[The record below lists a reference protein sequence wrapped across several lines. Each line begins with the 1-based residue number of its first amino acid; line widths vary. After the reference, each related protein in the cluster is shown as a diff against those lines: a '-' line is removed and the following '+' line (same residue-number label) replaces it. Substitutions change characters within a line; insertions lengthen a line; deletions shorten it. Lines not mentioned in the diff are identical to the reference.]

1 MANIRAYRLDL
12 VMMLLC
18 WALSGCQVADQPDQ
32 PVVDRQEQLRTVIP
46 LDVKALA
53 PAVSS
58 DNPNAV
64 ASAAPAPTTFMLTL
78 AQCRA
83 AALRNNLDLKVE
95 LLSPAIAAATLSEE
109 EAKFESVFTSGFN
122 FAKVDAPTD
131 STLNSTQ
138 EETAQWDLALEAP
151 LRTGGTVGL
160 ELTSDRTRTDNL
172 FSTLNPSYTRG
183 LSASISQPL
192 LRDAGVRANTHS
204 IRIARYQ
211 QQITEARAKLELIRV
226 IAAVDR
232 MYWLLYDAHR
242 QLEIRRNEHHLAEE
256 QLDRARRRVDAGAS
270 PEVEIIR
277 AEAGLAARSEEIIIA
292 DNHLRQAQRQLKLAL
307 NKPGLGSA
315 TPTVLI
321 CATAPVPLHYQVDP
335 DLALQVALENRME
348 MLELELQIAQD
359 VSTIDF
365 QRNQLLPLL
374 ALEYRYNIDGL
385 GASDS
390 DALEM
395 LYDKDFE
402 SHAVGLQLSV
412 PLGNQAAR
420 SRLRRAML
428 IRTQRLAT
436 RQRRQTRIDLE
447 VAAAIDQFETA
458 WQRVLAGRQRQIL
471 AERELQAEQRQF
483 ELGLITSVDVLDTQR
498 RFGQA
503 QSAHSTALAD
513 YQIAQVDL
521 AYATGTILGA
531 AKIQWQPA
539 DPPGKLP

>member
-1 MANIRAYRLDL
+1 MANITAYRPDL
-12 VMMLLC
+12 VLMLFYVL
-18 WALSGCQVADQPDQ
+18 LSGCQFASQFDP
-32 PVVDRQEQLRTVIP
+32 VDRQQQLRTVDV
-46 LDVKALA
+46 LDAKALA
-53 PAVSS
+53 PAVSRY
-58 DNPNAV
+58 DPNDV
-64 ASAAPAPTTFMLTL
+64 PPAQQTPVTFMITL

-109 EAKFESVFTSGFN
+109 EAKFESVFTAGFN

-138 EETAQWDLALEAP
+138 EETAQWDMGLEAP
-151 LRTGGTVGL
+151 LRTGGTVSL
-160 ELTSDRTRTDNL
+160 DWASDRTKTDNL
-172 FSTLNPSYTRG
+172 FSTLNPSYAQG
-183 LSASISQPL
+183 LSASITQPL

-211 QQITEARAKLELIRV
+211 QQIIEARTKLELIRV

-242 QLEIRRNEHHLAEE
+242 QLEIRRDEQRLAQE

-292 DNHLRQAQRQLKLAL
+292 ENHLRQRQRQLKLAL
-307 NKPGLGSA
+307 NKPGLGPAS
-315 TPTVLI
+315 PTSLI
-321 CATAPVPLHYQVDP
+321 CVTTPEPVYYRLDNNLAT
-335 DLALQVALENRME
+335 QVALDNRMD
-348 MLELELQIAQD
+348 MLEVELQIAQD
-359 VSTIDF
+359 AGTIDF
-365 QRNQLLPLL
+365 ERNQLLPLL

-390 DALEM
+390 DAWDM

-402 SHAVGLQLSV
+402 SHAVGLQLSI

-436 RQRRQTRIDLE
+436 RQRRQTQIELE
-447 VAAAIDQFETA
+447 VAATIDQFQTA
-458 WQRVLAGRQRQIL
+458 WQRVLAGHQRQIL
-471 AERELQAEQRQF
+471 AARELDAEQRQF

-503 QSAHSTALAD
+503 QSAHSTALTD

-531 AKIQWQPA
+531 AKIQWQPTDSA
-539 DPPGKLP
+539 GKQ